1 MVLRCSKGLRPTS
14 IARTLVSLADA
25 TAICNL
31 GPRALPQHRGSGAR
45 SISSGWEPRCFHKE
59 DSPGFA
65 KFDRKRSNKK
75 TPSSCLR
82 NESRKHPRTPP
93 PTRIQ
98 QSQETARRK
107 RAAHCEPKVTS
118 SALPRHKER
127 QTCILKYVYMY
138 VCIYICIY
146 YMTCDVRLEVQI
158 DVKC

>member
-98 QSQETARRK
+98 QSQED
-107 RAAHCEPKVTS
+107 RAAKES
-118 SALPRHKER
+118 SALRAQSYIFSSAKA
-127 QTCILKYVYMY
+127 QGKTNLYIKICVYVCVYIYMY
-138 VCIYICIY
+138 ILYDLRCAARGANRC
-146 YMTCDVRLEVQI
+146 
-158 DVKC
+158 